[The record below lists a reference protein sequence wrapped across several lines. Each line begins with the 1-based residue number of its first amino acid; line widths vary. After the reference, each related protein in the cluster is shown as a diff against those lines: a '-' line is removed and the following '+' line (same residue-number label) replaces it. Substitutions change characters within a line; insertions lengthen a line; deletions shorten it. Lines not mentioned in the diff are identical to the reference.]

1 MKSRWISPLTQSRNW
16 NRTTHDFELLN
27 IKYGGDGF
35 LFSAAPAATVTAAIM
50 DGAAGKF
57 DTFREYVQDHLINL
71 KRIEDRLGIDLK
83 DRVTHAEDT
92 RYGKKEPSFATL
104 ISYDFED
111 LSRKTSY
118 DFEDLIKQT
127 SYDFEDL
134 QLITETK
141 LVIIVVERK
150 DFATPCT

>member
-1 MKSRWISPLTQSRNW
+1 MAKFATATSATRSP
-16 NRTTHDFELLN
+16 
-27 IKYGGDGF
+27 
-35 LFSAAPAATVTAAIM
+35 P
-50 DGAAGKF
+50 
-57 DTFREYVQDHLINL
+57 
-71 KRIEDRLGIDLK
+71 
-83 DRVTHAEDT
+83 HAEDT